1 MIMYRQIICL
11 LIAASLT
18 GAALAD
24 SPIYKWVDKDGH
36 VHYSTVPHSADA
48 KPIDVVNTAQ
58 GMAPA
63 TGTVAG
69 SAAADNEIP
78 AISPNDSA
86 ACKQAKQK
94 LSQYMSAEVLFTSLP
109 DGKQKQLT
117 PEEKANVVQRAR
129 NDVTVACTPS
139 GPQS

>member
-1 MIMYRQIICL
+1 MYRQIIGL
-11 LIAASLT
+11 LIAASLA

-24 SPIYKWVDKDGH
+24 SPIYKWVDKDGQ
-36 VHYSTVPHSADA
+36 VHYSTVPHSANA

-63 TGTVAG
+63 AGTVAG
-69 SAAADNEIP
+69 SAAADNDIP

-94 LSQYMSAEVLFTSLP
+94 LGQYLSAQVLYTTLP
-109 DGKQKQLT
+109 NGKQKQLT
-117 PEEKANVVQRAR
+117 QDEKAKVVQRAR